1 MYKNIKL
8 LAVLLLFLVSMAPS
22 LAHEDDW
29 PEGTVDNVDIYR
41 IDVDYIDDADG
52 EHGPFYAG
60 EKVHVKVYWAA
71 DDGNW
76 SQFDGE
82 ITVELED
89 LEDETEEFSV
99 RPGWEDTVSF
109 VLDLPDDI
117 DADTYT
123 LTVEVKDEQGNKDVY
138 QDIRLEVVE
147 RKHYVEIYDVNFPF
161 GLEVNAGQTFFT
173 SVGVKNLGHEDEEDI
188 KISVTIPEL
197 GLYQR
202 TGKFDL
208 YTEQHI
214 EDEDCC
220 DDDDE
225 WKDYKEL
232 FVTVPADTVSGVYDV
247 IIKVDYDDGD
257 ESEEMRYSLVVGQGS
272 APADDLIS
280 IDKSTQ
286 TFAQGSGAVYT
297 VMFSENADYTV
308 EVDGIGSWGSV
319 IIDENEGQA
328 YVFVS
333 ADEDAASGS
342 YPFTV
347 KVKAGSSVVKTFDLT
362 ANVTQFAESPVTDI
376 KEGLQIG
383 FAILLIVLIILGII
397 LAAKKIG
404 KSDNYEET
412 LMDEGETYY

>member
-8 LAVLLLFLVSMAPS
+8 LAVLLLFVVSMVPYSA
-22 LAHEDDW
+22 LADDDQ
-29 PEGTVDNVDIYR
+29 GTIDNININR
-41 IDVDYIDDADG
+41 IEIDDFENANG
-52 EHGPFYAG
+52 EYGPFYAG
-60 EKVHVKVYWAA
+60 ERIHVKVHWNALG
-71 DDGNW
+71 DNW
-76 SQFDGE
+76 SAFDAQ

-89 LEDETEEFSV
+89 IEDETKEFTV
-99 RPGWEDTVSF
+99 RPGWEDTESF
-109 VLDLPDDI
+109 VINLPIDI

-123 LTVEVKDEQGNKDVY
+123 LAIEIEDEEGNKEVL
-138 QDIRLEVVE
+138 QDIKLEVVQ

-188 KISVTIPEL
+188 KVSLTIPAL

-208 YTEQHI
+208 FTEDYVK
-214 EDEDCC
+214 DESN

-232 FVTVPADTVSGVYDV
+232 FVTIPANTVSGVYDV

-257 ESEEMRYSLVVGQGS
+257 ESEELRYSLVVGQGT

-297 VMFSENADYTV
+297 VMFPENADYTV

-333 ADEDAASGS
+333 ADEDATSGS

-347 KVKAGSSVVKTFDLT
+347 KVKAGSSIVRTFDLT

-383 FAILLIVLIILGII
+383 FAILLIILIILGII

-412 LMDEGETYY
+412 LMDEGETHY

>member
-8 LAVLLLFLVSMAPS
+8 LAVLLLFVVSMVPYSA
-22 LAHEDDW
+22 LADDDQ
-29 PEGTVDNVDIYR
+29 GTIDNININR
-41 IDVDYIDDADG
+41 IEIDDFENANG
-52 EHGPFYAG
+52 EYGPFYAG
-60 EKVHVKVYWAA
+60 ERIHVKVHWNALG
-71 DDGNW
+71 DNW
-76 SQFDGE
+76 SAFDAQ

-89 LEDETEEFSV
+89 IEDETKEFTV
-99 RPGWEDTVSF
+99 RPGWEDTESF
-109 VLDLPDDI
+109 VINLPIDI

-123 LTVEVKDEQGNKDVY
+123 LAIEIEDEEGNKEVL
-138 QDIRLEVVE
+138 QDIKLEVVQ

-188 KISVTIPEL
+188 KVSLTIPAL

-208 YTEQHI
+208 FTEDYVK
-214 EDEDCC
+214 DESN

-232 FVTVPADTVSGVYDV
+232 FVTIPANTVSGVYDV

-257 ESEEMRYSLVVGQGS
+257 ESEELRYSLVVGQGT

-297 VMFSENADYTV
+297 VMFPENADYTV

-333 ADEDAASGS
+333 ADEDATSGS

-347 KVKAGSSVVKTFDLT
+347 KVKAGSSIVRTFDLT

-383 FAILLIVLIILGII
+383 FAILLIILIILGII